1 MKVTNDTNSRKVEP
15 RLAIYLGR
23 SNGDESPS
31 LDSLVIAAGPTSL
44 CYLGCLSGVCILA
57 YCPVH
62 EIVCIDHGQNTD
74 GMSYAYCCAMA
85 CWFYYPFHPRV
96 SRLILLHLLTKVNNK
111 FQIIF

>member
-44 CYLGCLSGVCILA
+44 CYFKKK
-57 YCPVH
+57 
-62 EIVCIDHGQNTD
+62 NTEQCTLMLD
-74 GMSYAYCCAMA
+74 SFTAQMSED
-85 CWFYYPFHPRV
+85 
-96 SRLILLHLLTKVNNK
+96 
-111 FQIIF
+111 